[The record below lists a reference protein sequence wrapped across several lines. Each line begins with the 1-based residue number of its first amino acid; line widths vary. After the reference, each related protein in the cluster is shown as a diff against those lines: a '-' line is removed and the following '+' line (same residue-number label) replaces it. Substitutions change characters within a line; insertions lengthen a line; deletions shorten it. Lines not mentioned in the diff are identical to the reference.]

1 MLTQTLK
8 LCYTYQ
14 KNIKTM
20 LARRLIMYIDRDKIN
35 VAMAR
40 KSNNIA
46 KLAEVYGVSAQ
57 RMRTILNSRK
67 DSTATA
73 GRLPKGL

>member
-1 MLTQTLK
+1 
-8 LCYTYQ
+8 
-14 KNIKTM
+14 
-20 LARRLIMYIDRDKIN
+20 MYLDRDKIN

-40 KSNNIA
+40 KSYNVA

-67 DSTATA
+67 VSTATA
-73 GRLPKGL
+73 GRLAKALGVDVTLDNEMHEL

>member
-1 MLTQTLK
+1 
-8 LCYTYQ
+8 
-14 KNIKTM
+14 
-20 LARRLIMYIDRDKIN
+20 MYLDRDKIN

-40 KSNNIA
+40 KRYNIA

-67 DSTATA
+67 VSTATA
-73 GRLPKGL
+73 GRLADTLGVDVTEILED

>member
-1 MLTQTLK
+1 
-8 LCYTYQ
+8 
-14 KNIKTM
+14 
-20 LARRLIMYIDRDKIN
+20 MYLDRDKIN
-35 VAMAR
+35 MAMAR
-40 KSNNIA
+40 KSYNIA

>member
-1 MLTQTLK
+1 
-8 LCYTYQ
+8 
-14 KNIKTM
+14 
-20 LARRLIMYIDRDKIN
+20 MYLDRDKIN

-40 KSNNIA
+40 KSYNVA

-67 DSTATA
+67 VSTATA
-73 GRLPKGL
+73 GRLAKALGVDVTEILED

>member
-1 MLTQTLK
+1 
-8 LCYTYQ
+8 
-14 KNIKTM
+14 
-20 LARRLIMYIDRDKIN
+20 MYLDRDKIN

-40 KSNNIA
+40 KSYNIA

-67 DSTATA
+67 VSTATA
-73 GRLPKGL
+73 GRLAKALGVDVTEIME